1 MNTSSVLS
9 LFEIAKRI
17 DNRIET
23 LKAVVTIKTQA
34 IILIRALW
42 LSVETNNGR
51 AVGEDMTW
59 EHEQY

>member
-1 MNTSSVLS
+1 MNTSSALS
-9 LFEIAKRI
+9 FFEIAKRV

-34 IILIRALW
+34 MILMRALW

-51 AVGEDMTW
+51 AVGEDMSW
-59 EHEQY
+59 EQE